1 MSILGRLLVA
11 LIAIAWLTAAATAV
25 RSVSRIWLRHWVE
38 KRLTGALQAEVFLDR
53 PQRLILSSGAALA
66 MLYVLT
72 GVLIGSSYPRLQEQA
87 IAILGFSAVV
97 LVFGIAIPRAIARRF
112 STLLL
117 PLLLPV
123 LRALD
128 IVVAP
133 IRLIARWAARRVAGG
148 VSDGEP
154 EHHESIEDLLR
165 EGELEGVGEKSEIA
179 IITGVVHFGD
189 KTVKQVM
196 RPRTDVFAL
205 DLSLPP
211 TEIATRIAQSGYS
224 RVPVY
229 EGSLDNIVGMLHA
242 FDVLKA
248 GSDALPQ
255 VRPVAHAPV
264 VERCNELL
272 FRMLRAGFH
281 MAIVHEDTRSVAG
294 IVTLEDLFEELVGD
308 IRDEHDEP
316 QAPRPSAVA

>member
-1 MSILGRLLVA
+1 
-11 LIAIAWLTAAATAV
+11 
-25 RSVSRIWLRHWVE
+25 VE
-38 KRLTGALQAEVFLDR
+38 KRLTGAGQAEVFLDR
-53 PQRLILSSGAALA
+53 PQRLILSSAAALA
-66 MLYVLT
+66 MLDVLC
-72 GVLIGSSYPRLQEQA
+72 GVLIGSAYPRPA
-87 IAILGFSAVV
+87 DATIAILVFALVV
-97 LVFGIAIPRAIARRF
+97 LVVGIAIPRAIARRWA
-112 STLLL
+112 TALLPVLL
-117 PLLLPV
+117 PL

-148 VSDGEP
+148 TSDGEP
-154 EHHESIEDLLR
+154 EHRDDIEDLLR
-165 EGELEGVGEKSEIA
+165 EGELEGVGEKAEIA

-196 RPRTDVFAL
+196 RPRSEVFAL
-205 DLSLPP
+205 DISLPP
-211 TEIATRIAQSGYS
+211 REIAVRIAQSAYS

-229 EGSLDNIVGMLHA
+229 EGTLDKVIGMVHA

-248 GSDALPQ
+248 GSDHLPT
-255 VRPVAHAPV
+255 VRPVAQAMIT
-264 VERCNELL
+264 ERCNELL

-281 MAIVHEDTRSVAG
+281 LAIVQDENRALAG

-316 QAPRPSAVA
+316 QLPRPAAAV

>member
-1 MSILGRLLVA
+1 MNILVRLFAALVA
-11 LIAIAWLTAAATAV
+11 MAWLTAAATAV

-38 KRLTGALQAEVFLDR
+38 KRLTGALQAEVFLER

-66 MLYVLT
+66 MLDVLS
-72 GVLIGSSYPRLQEQA
+72 GAIIGSSFPRPGDAA
-87 IAILGFSAVV
+87 IAIVVFSAAV
-97 LVFGIAIPRAIARRF
+97 LVFGVAIPRAIARRWAAV
-112 STLLL
+112 LL
-117 PLLLPV
+117 PVLLPV

-133 IRLIARWAARRVAGG
+133 IRLVARWAARRVAGG

-154 EHHESIEDLLR
+154 EQHDRIEDLLR
-165 EGELEGVGEKSEIA
+165 EGELEGVGEKAEIA

-189 KTVKQVM
+189 KTVRQVM
-196 RPRTDVFAL
+196 RPLSEVFAL

-211 TEIATRIAQSGYS
+211 REIAIRIAQSAYS
-224 RVPVY
+224 RIPVY
-229 EGSLDNIVGMLHA
+229 AGTVDNIVGMVHA

-248 GSDALPQ
+248 GGEHLPL
-255 VRPVAHAPV
+255 VRPVAHATV
-264 VERCNELL
+264 AERCNELL

-281 MAIVHEDTRSVAG
+281 LAIVREEDRTLAG

-316 QAPRPSAVA
+316 QAPRPTAVV